1 MRFRSRARGRGRD
14 RHDRESDPAAENP
27 FALLE
32 QEQDREQVQDEEQQ
46 RAHARTATAE
56 PDEIEEPPVAGPLA
70 GRDRIVAGEPRPRP
84 RVARAA
90 SSRSPRSARD
100 DGDATEG
107 TAERGGERRESTLRP
122 SPSPS
127 PGRRLRL
134 RRLAVYTALFL
145 IVMPA
150 VPVTLFRFVPPP
162 ASAMMMKRWVDARAE
177 GRAFD
182 LDYDWTPREEIA
194 RSLRQAV
201 VASEDQRF
209 YDHAGFDW
217 KELQNALD
225 EWRDG
230 GSLRGASTIS
240 QQVAKNLFLWPGR
253 SFLRKVFEAW
263 FTIWIEW
270 LWPKQRILE
279 VYLNIAELGD
289 GVFGAEA
296 ASRRYFKHSAAKLV
310 PHESALLAASL
321 PSPLRSNPANPSAYL
336 RRRQSWIL
344 RHLRIRFSESE
355 SSRRAPSTG
364 RVLHRAQHGLRV
376 HDRMIRA
383 DEDLLHGQTAH
394 EREMTGHVV

>member
-1 MRFRSRARGRGRD
+1 MRFRSRARGRGRGD
-14 RHDRESDPAAENP
+14 RRNGGQASPTDANP

-32 QEQDREQVQDEEQQ
+32 QELGDPDDTTGEETADPVDAASDPP
-46 RAHARTATAE
+46 RDGEGTSSDAFESDDLAPLSHAPRG
-56 PDEIEEPPVAGPLA
+56 PDG
-70 GRDRIVAGEPRPRP
+70 DRIVAGEPRPRP
-84 RVARAA
+84 RSRKTQRTKRATRSAGSGPKDLQRRGGAGPVSKSGLVEPGSVARAESA
-90 SSRSPRSARD
+90 SPR
-100 DGDATEG
+100 
-107 TAERGGERRESTLRP
+107 
-122 SPSPS
+122 
-127 PGRRLRL
+127 RRLGRL
-134 RRLAVYTALFL
+134 FAYTALFL

-162 ASAMMMKRWVDARAE
+162 ASAMMLKRWVDARIE
-177 GRAFD
+177 GRVFD

-194 RSLRQAV
+194 RSLRRAV

-270 LWPKQRILE
+270 IWPKQRILE

-310 PHESALLAASL
+310 PHESALLAAAL
-321 PSPLRSNPANPSAYL
+321 PSPLRSNPANPSAYM
-336 RRRQSWIL
+336 RKRQSWIL
-344 RHLRIRFSESE
+344 RHL
-355 SSRRAPSTG
+355 
-364 RVLHRAQHGLRV
+364 
-376 HDRMIRA
+376 
-383 DEDLLHGQTAH
+383 
-394 EREMTGHVV
+394 